1 MHILFVG
8 KVCPTNTANTIMR
21 KTGKNPGFQIIKFS
35 RLILDGFVHNQSQ
48 VSALTNIITSTSPIG
63 KSNTEIDN
71 HIHYHYLPYIK
82 LPVIQQLIQFV
93 YSFFYTLIWC
103 KRTPGDK
110 IVLCDIFASSCSMGS
125 VLAAQLMQTKK
136 TMILTDMLI
145 PPATIAQD
153 TKKWWWKIFFKM
165 RVRSQENGLKKYDGF
180 IFLTKYMNITYNP
193 NKKPYI
199 VMEGSVDHTFS
210 PQTINT
216 KKTTRV
222 IMYAGAIEAEYGFD
236 TLVQAFMQISQPD
249 IELHIYGGG
258 KFVEKLLEYQQ
269 KDIRIK
275 YKGVVTNEEII
286 VAEQEASLLVNPRY
300 SNQEF
305 VKYSFPSKTSE
316 YMLSGTPVLT
326 TKLSG
331 IPEEYFQYLY
341 TFDDETVE
349 GYAHKLDEI
358 LSLPDDEL
366 KQQGLKAQEFV
377 LKNKNN
383 IIQSQRIELFFN
395 TLIAAH

>member
-8 KVCPTNTANTIMR
+8 KVCPANTANTIMR

-63 KSNTEIDN
+63 KSNTEINN

-103 KRTPGDK
+103 KRTQGDK

-153 TKKWWWKIFFKM
+153 TKKWWWKMFFKM

-210 PQTINT
+210 PKVINT
-216 KKTTRV
+216 LKNTRI

-341 TFDDETVE
+341 TFDEETVE
-349 GYAHKLDEI
+349 GYTHKLNEI
-358 LSLPDDEL
+358 LSLPDEEL
-366 KQQGLKAQEFV
+366 KQTGLKAQEFV

>member
-8 KVCPTNTANTIMR
+8 KVCPANTANTIMR

-35 RLILDGFVHNQSQ
+35 RLILDGFVRNQSQ
-48 VSALTNIITSTSPIG
+48 VSALTNIITSTKPIG
-63 KSNTEIDN
+63 KNNTEVDN

-82 LPVIQQLIQFV
+82 LPIVQQLLQFI

-103 KRTPGDK
+103 KRTQGEK

-125 VLAAQLMQTKK
+125 VLAARLMRTKK

-145 PPATIAQD
+145 PPATISQD
-153 TKKWWWKIFFKM
+153 TKKWWWNIFFKM

-180 IFLTKYMNITYNP
+180 IFLTKYMNAAYNP
-193 NKKPYI
+193 NQKPYI
-199 VMEGSVDHTFS
+199 IMEGSVDHTFI
-210 PQTINT
+210 PKTIQKSTNP
-216 KKTTRV
+216 RV

-236 TLVQAFMQISQPD
+236 TLVQAFMRIPQSN

-258 KFVEKLLEYQQ
+258 KFVEKLLEYQ
-269 KDIRIK
+269 KNDSRIK
-275 YKGVVTNEEII
+275 YKGVVTNEII
-286 VAEQEASLLVNPRY
+286 IAAEQEAYLLVNPRY

-331 IPEEYFQYLY
+331 IPDEYFQHIY
-341 TFDDETVE
+341 TFDEETVE
-349 GYAHKLDEI
+349 GYTHKLNEI
-358 LSLPDDEL
+358 LSLPDEEL
-366 KQQGLKAQEFV
+366 KQTGLKAQEFV

-383 IIQSQRIELFFN
+383 IIQSQRIELFFK
-395 TLIAAH
+395 TLITKH

>member
-8 KVCPTNTANTIMR
+8 KVCPANTANTIMR

-63 KSNTEIDN
+63 KSNTEINN

-103 KRTPGDK
+103 KRTQGDK

-153 TKKWWWKIFFKM
+153 TKKWWWKMFFKM

-210 PQTINT
+210 PKVINT
-216 KKTTRV
+216 LKNTRI